1 MPDCLTKEER
11 DRKLVQIAHSYTDLT
26 EADIQIL
33 LDVSHALPSI
43 GNLESGDTY
52 INILTR
58 NGESMVAAQ
67 YRHPDCDL
75 YKRDVIGEVERR
87 KMNRRYIGRWNT
99 GFQAE
104 G

>member
-52 INILTR
+52 INTVSYTHLQIFR
-58 NGESMVAAQ
+58 DEEQGDYS
-67 YRHPDCDL
+67 RGR
-75 YKRDVIGEVERR
+75 KRCRR
-87 KMNRRYIGRWNT
+87 KTGR
-99 GFQAE
+99 FF
-104 G
+104 